1 MTMTG
6 HRVGPIDPET
16 KVAKV
21 GLKQEAHTRP
31 KDSNE
36 QTIFV
41 KKDRSGFGAGFKIP
55 EEYRKRKL
63 QQRAAKKKKG
73 DDEDAGEQ
81 DENQVTR
88 EDIVALLNLGNADGG
103 IGAGKYG

>member
-1 MTMTG
+1 M
-6 HRVGPIDPET
+6 
-16 KVAKV
+16 
-21 GLKQEAHTRP
+21 
-31 KDSNE
+31 
-36 QTIFV
+36 